1 MSYNENR
8 TPFEFE
14 SIRLVSSEDGR
25 TPIEL
30 KLMVS
35 DLDIFEHLDK
45 PYLTGVM
52 AFQDNRNIMN
62 GAEVRGG
69 DKIEIKIHNTSD
81 TVPSSFVDK
90 VFRID
95 KVISATRME
104 QNQNSESVVLHLV
117 ENHWYESNAYNV
129 NKSYSGKVSD
139 ILDKISSEYVGKKKI
154 ESSGTDIQGLKV
166 IVPNLTPI
174 ESMCW
179 LKNRATTKDGYP
191 LYLYSTLIDNKLHFK
206 DLKTLMSESP
216 WNEGTP
222 HSYISSNQGVGDVQ
236 MRRTIKTY
244 EHKNTDNLL
253 TLIDKGLVGAKHH
266 NFNVTKNEK
275 SKVDFNIQ
283 EDVIKTLN
291 TDGISKRKPFYPKEL
306 KVNAHSSGQELLNDI
321 KSRVTTQVT
330 STSAYDDDMNSY
342 GESKTTGDYRRDVIS
357 RTMLELIKH
366 SPMTVTVNGFDFA
379 NELHNTIGSV
389 MRIAFLLTSF
399 TQSTTKTFDPKRS
412 GDYLVYSAKHSFKYE
427 GYDVSLS
434 CIKLNNDEFKANTD
448 DTK

>member
-14 SIRLVSSEDGR
+14 SIKLVSSEDGR

-69 DKIEIKIHNTSD
+69 DKIEIKIRNTSD

-104 QNQNSESVVLHLV
+104 QNQNAESIVLHLV

-129 NKSYSGKVSD
+129 NKSYSGQVSG
-139 ILDKISSEYVGKKKI
+139 ILKKISSEYVGDRKI
-154 ESSGTDIQGLKV
+154 ESSKTDIQGLKV

-216 WNEGTP
+216 WNESTP
-222 HSYISSNQGVGDVQ
+222 HSYIASNQGLGDVQ

-253 TLIDKGLVGAKHH
+253 TLIDKGLVGAKHK
-266 NFNVTKNEK
+266 NFNVTKKEM
-275 SKVDFNIQ
+275 SEVDFDIQ
-283 EDVIKTLN
+283 EDVIKTLT
-291 TDGISKRKPFYPKEL
+291 TDGISKKKPFYPKEL
-306 KVNAHSSGQELLNDI
+306 KVNGTLLNTI
-321 KSRVTTQVT
+321 ESRVTTQVT
-330 STSAYDDDMNSY
+330 STSAYDGKNSY
-342 GESKTTGDYRRDVIS
+342 NQSNTTGDYRRDVIS
-357 RTMLELIKH
+357 RTVLELIKH

-379 NELHNTIGSV
+379 NELQNTIGSV

-434 CIKLNNDEFKANTD
+434 CIKLNNDEFKANID

>member
-1 MSYNENR
+1 MSYNENQ

-14 SIRLVSSEDGR
+14 SIRLLSSEDGR

-45 PYLTGVM
+45 PYLTGIM

-69 DKIEIKIHNTSD
+69 DKVEVKIRNTSD
-81 TVPSSFVDK
+81 TVPATFVDK

-95 KVISATRME
+95 KVMSATRME
-104 QNQNSESVVLHLV
+104 QNQNAESIVLHLI

-139 ILDKISSEYVGKKKI
+139 ILPKISSEYLGNKEI
-154 ESSGTDIQGLKV
+154 EPSGTDIQELKV

-179 LKNRATTKDGYP
+179 LKNRTTNESGYP
-191 LYLYSTLIDNKLHFK
+191 FYLYSTLIDNKLHFK

-216 WNEGTP
+216 WNESAP
-222 HSYISSNQGVGDVQ
+222 HSYIASNQGVGDVQ

-253 TLIDKGLVGAKHH
+253 TLIDKGLVGAKHQ
-266 NFNVTKNEK
+266 NFNVTKNEM
-275 SKVDFNIQ
+275 SEVDFDIQ
-283 EDVIKTLN
+283 EHVIKTLT
-291 TDGISKRKPFYPKEL
+291 TDGISKKKPFYPKEL
-306 KVNAHSSGQELLNDI
+306 KVGDTPLNKI
-321 KSRVTTQVT
+321 ESRVTTQVT
-330 STSAYDDDMNSY
+330 STLAYPDDKNSY
-342 GESKTTGDYRRDVIS
+342 GESKTIGEYRRDVIS
-357 RTMLELIKH
+357 RTVLGLMQH

-379 NELHNTIGSV
+379 NELYNTIGSV
-389 MRIAFLLTSF
+389 MRISFLLTSF
-399 TQSTTKTFDPKRS
+399 TQSTNETFDSKRS

-434 CIKLNNDEFKANTD
+434 CMKLTNGDFE
-448 DTK
+448 